1 MKSENLTKGGKRQK
15 KNFRNEYLKDI
26 IMVEFQYLVVIVK
39 KIASIQNSMN
49 ISKFMNIMK
58 QFEIT
63 AK

>member
-1 MKSENLTKGGKRQK
+1 VKTSPKVEKDKK

-63 AK
+63 AE